1 MFIDYILRWARER
14 GHTAAYGSGLQLNE
28 LFNSVPFGTSRD
40 GTVVFC
46 RLIENSETVD
56 GRDRATVGI
65 YFARLMEF
73 DFDGEEQLPRQEEL
87 KVIGKEFLNG
97 VRSGNVMTYS
107 GVRWQYGY
115 DDYAE
120 NLLWVC
126 LRVTLEAAAADCVP
140 LVIPDGEAG
149 GDG

>member
-1 MFIDYILRWARER
+1 MFVDTILSWARAH
-14 GHTAAYGSGLQLNE
+14 GYTAACGSGLQLNE
-28 LFNSVPFGTSRD
+28 LFNSVSFGASRD

-46 RLIENSETVD
+46 RLVDNSETVD

-73 DFDGEEQLPRQEEL
+73 DFDGEEQLPRQEEM
-87 KVIGKEFLNG
+87 KSIGKAFLED
-97 VRSGNVMTYS
+97 VRKGNAMNYF
-107 GVRWQYGY
+107 GARWQYGY
-115 DDYAE
+115 DDYGE

>member
-1 MFIDYILRWARER
+1 MARY
-14 GHTAAYGSGLQLNE
+14 GTAFQLNE
-28 LFNSVPFGTSRD
+28 LFNSVPFGASRD

-73 DFDGEEQLPRQEEL
+73 DFDGEEQLPSQEEL
-87 KVIGKEFLNG
+87 KVIGKDFLND
-97 VRSGNVMTYS
+97 VRTGNVMTYS

-140 LVIPDGEAG
+140 LMIPGEE
-149 GDG
+149 DSDE